1 MSDKKIEKGRKMIR
15 AINLSKV
22 AFTELVLSIDEA
34 TNCGKVALRIIESY
48 KTKEFEDGRTA
59 LACDKLKKI

>member
-1 MSDKKIEKGRKMIR
+1 MIR